1 MPRPTKIPVAIVD
14 DNPQVRV
21 ASKNILECS
30 EELRCV
36 GSFSSGESAL
46 AGLGLVK
53 ARVVLLDIRMPGM
66 SGIECA
72 RRLKAIVP
80 WLAIV
85 FVSGLLDASILSEA
99 CEAGGEQFLTKPF
112 TAAQCLISILVALRP
127 KTPIEQ
133 AAVETPYAERLVAL
147 TERETA
153 VMEGLAKGLPYKEIA
168 DELGISFSA
177 VHNHLHKIYV
187 KYHVTNRT
195 EASIKWRDSTR
206 A

>member
-21 ASKNILECS
+21 ASKYILECS

-53 ARVVLLDIRMPGM
+53 ARVVLMDIRMPEM

-72 RRLKAIVP
+72 RRLRVILP

-85 FVSGLLDASILSEA
+85 FVSGHLDASILSEA
-99 CEAGGEQFLTKPF
+99 YEAGGEEFLTKPF
-112 TAAQCLISILVALRP
+112 TAAQCLISILVALRR
-127 KTPIEQ
+127 KT
-133 AAVETPYAERLVAL
+133 VEVPSAERLAGL

-153 VMEGLAKGLPYKEIA
+153 VIECLAKGLLDKEIA
-168 DELGISFSA
+168 DELRISFWS
-177 VHNHLHKIYV
+177 VRKHLRNIFPKL
-187 KYHVTNRT
+187 HVGNRT
-195 EASIKWRDSTR
+195 EAAREWRGPKDI
-206 A
+206 

>member
-21 ASKNILECS
+21 ASKYILECS

-53 ARVVLLDIRMPGM
+53 ARVVLMDIRMPEM

-72 RRLKAIVP
+72 RRLRVILP

-85 FVSGLLDASILSEA
+85 FVSGHLDASILSEA
-99 CEAGGEQFLTKPF
+99 YEAGGEEFLTKPF
-112 TAAQCLISILVALRP
+112 TAAQCLISILVALRR
-127 KTPIEQ
+127 KT
-133 AAVETPYAERLVAL
+133 VEVPSAERLAGL

-153 VMEGLAKGLPYKEIA
+153 VIE
-168 DELGISFSA
+168 
-177 VHNHLHKIYV
+177 
-187 KYHVTNRT
+187 
-195 EASIKWRDSTR
+195 
-206 A
+206 

>member
-14 DNPQVRV
+14 DDPHVRL

-53 ARVVLLDIRMPGM
+53 ARVVLMDIRMPGM

-72 RRLKAIVP
+72 RRLKVILP

-85 FVSGLLDASILSEA
+85 FVSGLWDASILSEA
-99 CEAGGEQFLTKPF
+99 YEAGGEEFLAKPF
-112 TAAQCLISILVALRP
+112 TAAQCLISILAALKR
-127 KTPIEQ
+127 KTPVGQ
-133 AAVETPYAERLVAL
+133 TAGETPSAERLAAL
-147 TERETA
+147 TKRETA
-153 VMEGLAKGLPYKEIA
+153 VMECLAKGLLYKQIA
-168 DELGISFSA
+168 GELGITFST
-177 VHNHLHKIYV
+177 VHKHQQNIFRKLHV
-187 KYHVTNRT
+187 SNRT
-195 EASIKWRDSTR
+195 EAIARWRR
-206 A
+206 LKRG